1 MQVTPLQL
9 TRDFDFTCYNGL
21 APLPLGELIDE
32 VHTPGKLQT
41 IKNIETLSPDLQE
54 LIYTLKEKSLN
65 STKPG
70 FQEVLTLACL
80 NNTGGLEYTSTTS
93 HSYNHVNGTDLY
105 RLLTTHPVLDQ
116 IDEGLIPDELIHIHS
131 HPSAEFRPP
140 DKQHNHVL
148 VSTQDVAAY
157 QNIASFLSHYAG
169 EDIPMRGIVAP
180 VGAHCGDVISEMMIE
195 PPSTNERNPQWIRR
209 AEELRSFRQAQR
221 NFIFNR

>member
-21 APLPLGELIDE
+21 APLPLGDLIDE

-41 IKNIETLSPDLQE
+41 IKNIGTLSPDLQE

-65 STKPG
+65 STKVE
-70 FQEVLTLACL
+70 FQEVLALACL
-80 NNTGGLEYTSTTS
+80 NDAGGLEYTSTTS

-140 DKQHNHVL
+140 DRQHNHVL
-148 VSTQDVAAY
+148 VSTQDMTAY
-157 QNIASFLSHYAG
+157 QNIANFLSHYTG
-169 EDIPMRGIVAP
+169 ESISVRGIVAP
-180 VGAHCGDVISEMMIE
+180 VGANCGEVVSEMIVS
-195 PPSTNERNPQWIRR
+195 PRPQNERNTQWTRR

-221 NFIFNR
+221 DFIFNR